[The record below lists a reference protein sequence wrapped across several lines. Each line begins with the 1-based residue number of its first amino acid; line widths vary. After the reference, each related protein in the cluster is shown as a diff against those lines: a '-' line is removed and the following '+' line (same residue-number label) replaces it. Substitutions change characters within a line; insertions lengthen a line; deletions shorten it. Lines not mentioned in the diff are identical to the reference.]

1 MKVWHKNLI
10 EVLPNALLIGQFRDI
25 CSIAKL
31 IATKGK
37 TSNPFI
43 DPILDWPETHLWVY
57 ARYLQAEMEKRGFY
71 CEWNRFEMWMP
82 RYLSWSKE
90 LPNIEDLFKGWH
102 NDRYKNQCFY
112 ALQERY
118 DRGLMSKADWERIE
132 QYDKFPI
139 KRI

>member
-10 EVLPNALLIGQFRDI
+10 DVLPNALLIGQFRDI
-25 CSIAKL
+25 CEIAKL

-71 CEWNRFEMWMP
+71 CEWQRFETWMP
-82 RYLSWSKE
+82 RYLTWSKE
-90 LPNIEDLFKGWH
+90 LPDIKDLFKGWH
-102 NDRYKNQCFY
+102 NDRYGNQCFY

-132 QYDKFPI
+132 QHGKI
-139 KRI
+139 VIS